1 MSECGVCTDNKPS
14 CFSCTHCKYVACN
27 SCTGTWF
34 ASQQGTPSCMS
45 CRKALD
51 MSNLQGCFSNSA
63 AVKLFEDKRRESLVR
78 ADAAHNLAT
87 MTTVMPLMR
96 ELKTMHA
103 NFVSALAPL
112 QDKEQS
118 VYAAKERLHAVAQE
132 SVLNRAAKKALVKVR
147 NECLVVERELKDMEL
162 ALVHSK
168 AQRSD
173 TLLARMKSINLYET
187 PGRAAGAAGVAGVAA
202 AVAEPAPR
210 QLEARY
216 LKCTVGD
223 CAGVFLANVG
233 DCLVCEAR
241 FCLECHVQV
250 EGDHECAPGARATA
264 RVVLAQT
271 RGCPRCHTA
280 IMRSEGCAQMM
291 CTNCHCVFDW
301 RTGKEEAGVVH
312 NPYFFNL
319 SADARARVAADRTA
333 RGLEAPPLDAPR
345 MVCPGG
351 EVEFDP
357 LCIPFEDPRIL
368 AALDR
373 GYRAAAGPL
382 GGLWPMACE
391 VYSGRPTAHKVASF
405 AMFLEEFRHIRHVE
419 NDTLRAARAKLADYG
434 ESALRMQRLARLAGG
449 VPSIKRIPYGHPSGA
464 VSMTYMLGVA
474 YEPMSDAKYAAQLMR
489 VDTER
494 SKQLERIEILTT
506 YIDTQKDL
514 FRAALMVPPSE
525 RAEAVRRI
533 FSFRIQTERQ
543 LWVAQ
548 RRVKPGTAGLAAI
561 AAKRKRARREEE
573 ESSSSEEEDE
583 N

>member
-51 MSNLQGCFSNSA
+51 MSNLQGCFSTSA

-87 MTTVMPLMR
+87 MTKVMPLLR
-96 ELKTMHA
+96 ELKTIHA
-103 NFVSALAPL
+103 GFVSSLSPL
-112 QDKEQS
+112 HDKEQS

-132 SVLNRAAKKALVKVR
+132 SVINRAAKKTLAKAR
-147 NECLVVERELKDMEL
+147 NECVVVERELKDMEL
-162 ALVHSK
+162 TAVHSK
-168 AQRSD
+168 GQRSD

-187 PGRAAGAAGVAGVAA
+187 PGRAAGAADAA
-202 AVAEPAPR
+202 DAVAEPARRP
-210 QLEARY
+210 LEARY
-216 LKCTVGD
+216 MKCTVVD

-241 FCLECHVQV
+241 FCLECHAQA
-250 EGDHECAPGARATA
+250 EADHQCAPGARATA

-271 RGCPRCHTA
+271 KGCPRCHTA

-291 CTNCHCVFDW
+291 CTNCHCIFDW

-312 NPYFFNL
+312 NPYFFHL
-319 SADARARVAADRTA
+319 SAEARARVAADRTA
-333 RGLEAPPLDAPR
+333 RGLEAPSLDAPR

-373 GYRAAAGPL
+373 GYRPVAGLL
-382 GGLWPMACE
+382 GGLWPLACE
-391 VYSGRPTAHKVASF
+391 VFSGRPNGFPHKVASY
-405 AMFLEEFRHIRHVE
+405 AMFLEEFRNIRHVE
-419 NDTLRAARAKLADYG
+419 NDVLRSARMKLTEYG

-449 VPSIKRIPYGHPSGA
+449 VPAIKRIPYGHPSGA
-464 VSMTYMLGVA
+464 VSLTYMVGVE

-506 YIDTQKDL
+506 YLDTQKDL
-514 FRAALMVPPSE
+514 FRAALVVPPSE
-525 RAEAVRRI
+525 RAEAARRI

-543 LWVAQ
+543 LVVAQ
-548 RRVKPGTAGLAAI
+548 RRVKPGAAGLAAI
-561 AAKRKRARREEE
+561 AAKRKRARKEEE
-573 ESSSSEEEDE
+573 MSSSSEEGE